1 MVNESRNA
9 EVVAWESPGGVL
21 MVLAPILDQNGSL
34 HVSIDAGVVNVSGAN
49 CRYRIHDVDG
59 HATGEKGLCE
69 KDTH

>member
-34 HVSIDAGVVNVSGAN
+34 QVSIAAGVVNVSGSH
-49 CRYRIHDVDG
+49 CRYRIHDVEG
-59 HATGEKGLCE
+59 HATGAKGPLR
-69 KDTH
+69 KNTR